1 MVMPATTSLPIIA
14 NGDWQRQPHMKYY
27 RAEWL
32 NDMLVERATWHETAP
47 IQRIGAAYDCCAWI
61 CLVSLLAC

>member
-32 NDMLVERATWHETAP
+32 NDMLVDHAH
-47 IQRIGAAYDCCAWI
+47 G
-61 CLVSLLAC
+61 